1 MTISILVQEGID
13 PRSKNKEQRTAA
25 VQRPKKIDLIWYLL
39 LLLLLFSFYQLEKRS
54 SGVVYI
60 QIGVCWVVVNVILR
74 QAAESF
80 LLIGQP
86 WHAQTVPMCGPLY
99 ILHLGNPVESSRV
112 AKGMWTESGT
122 VGRLRIVLPWA
133 FNLNLSKS
141 YEKLWNYKEEEKYPL
156 N

>member
-86 WHAQTVPMCGPLY
+86 
-99 ILHLGNPVESSRV
+99 
-112 AKGMWTESGT
+112 
-122 VGRLRIVLPWA
+122 
-133 FNLNLSKS
+133 
-141 YEKLWNYKEEEKYPL
+141 
-156 N
+156 